1 MRADPSAST
10 PYDDFLFEL
19 EEKLKLQVAQK
30 REVSSVKTKN
40 ATPIRSTQ
48 KNSSGKEAT
57 LVDSNKQND
66 NRKIDVSQQRNESGQ
81 SEIAIDNNGK

>member
-40 ATPIRSTQ
+40 ATPIR
-48 KNSSGKEAT
+48 
-57 LVDSNKQND
+57 
-66 NRKIDVSQQRNESGQ
+66 
-81 SEIAIDNNGK
+81 